1 MCVACGTTV
10 PCLAAERVWSCCHV
24 WPVCVCRCLEDKA
37 REMNISDL
45 ASFYG
50 STTFTGAGFQL
61 DRAQSSIAYHV

>member
-1 MCVACGTTV
+1 MGRWPARRLRGCGGH
-10 PCLAAERVWSCCHV
+10 AAVSGAL
-24 WPVCVCRCLEDKA
+24 CVCRCLEDKA

-61 DRAQSSIAYHV
+61 DHTQGVIAYHV